1 MNWLL
6 STLIT
11 GITSFIATNIDD
23 IFILMLFFSQANH
36 KSYTRQIIIGQY
48 LGFTL
53 LILLSLPG
61 LFGGL
66 FIPKAWIGLL
76 GLLPIFIGIKELL
89 EKDKYEIQLITTN
102 SNQSQSLLTKLL
114 SKETYSVTAVT
125 VANGG
130 DNIGIY
136 VPLFASGTL
145 VQFGIILAIFYLM
158 LGVLCYVAFVLTRQ
172 PKPAT
177 FLTHYGKKIAP
188 WVLIGLGMYIIIE
201 NESYLLIL
209 NLVVLKK

>member
-1 MNWLL
+1 MTWLL

-11 GITSFIATNIDD
+11 GIISFIATNIDD

-36 KSYTRQIIIGQY
+36 KSYIRQIIIGQY

-61 LFGGL
+61 LFGGF

-89 EKDKYEIQLITTN
+89 EKDKDEIQLITTN
-102 SNQSQSLLTKLL
+102 SNQFQSLLTKLL

-136 VPLFASGTL
+136 IPLFASGTL

-172 PKPAT
+172 PKLAT
-177 FLTHYGKKIAP
+177 FLTHYRKKITP

-201 NESYLLIL
+201 NESYRLIT
-209 NLVVLKK
+209 NF